1 METKRITENTEDA
14 AAIIRAGGLVAVP
27 TETVYGLAGCGLNE
41 QAVRQIYEVKG
52 RPAVKPLSL
61 MVPDE
66 SAMERCC
73 EEVPGAAHAL
83 ARRFWPGPLTIVL
96 KAKREIPSIVLAG
109 GRTVGL
115 RCPDHPLTLQLLREC
130 ALPLAAPS
138 ANPSGAESPKTAE
151 QVLRYFDGKIDAVID
166 GGPCGIGRESTLI
179 DMSAAPYRILR
190 EGALPRETIA
200 AALAE
205 ELTLIGITGPS
216 GVGKTTALRELESM
230 GALVLDCDAVY
241 HELLEQD
248 RELLAALDGAF
259 PGTVREGR
267 VDRRALGNIVFAD
280 PGKLA
285 ELNRITHRF
294 VTRAVDARLRDYAM
308 QGGSLAA
315 VDAVELISSGLSQK
329 CVATVGILAERE
341 KRIERIMRRDGIGRE
356 AAEARVDAQKPDSYY
371 ETHCSHI
378 LLNNAD
384 ADRFSADCR
393 ALFKEILNHE

>member
-1 METKRITENTEDA
+1 METKRITDHIADA

-41 QAVRQIYEVKG
+41 QTVRQIYEVKG

-66 SAMERCC
+66 SAMERYC
-73 EEVPGAAHAL
+73 EAVPETARAL

-96 KAKREIPSIVLAG
+96 RAKEEIPSIVLAG
-109 GRTVGL
+109 GKTVGL
-115 RCPDHPLTLQLLREC
+115 RCPDHPLTLKLLREC

-138 ANPSGAESPKTAE
+138 ANPSGAESPKTAG
-151 QVLRYFDGKIDAVID
+151 QVLGYFDGKIDAVID

-179 DMSAAPYRILR
+179 DMSDTPYRILR

-205 ELTLIGITGPS
+205 ELTLVGITGPS
-216 GVGKTTALRELESM
+216 GVGKTTALQELGAM
-230 GALVLDCDAVY
+230 GALVLDCDEIY

-248 RELLAALDGAF
+248 EELLAALEEAF

-267 VDRRALGNIVFAD
+267 LDRKALGRIVFTDA
-280 PGKLA
+280 GKLA
-285 ELNRITHRF
+285 ELNRIAHRF

-308 QGGSLAA
+308 QGGRLAA
-315 VDAVELISSGLSQK
+315 IDAVELISAGLAEK

-341 KRIERIMRRDGIGRE
+341 KRIERIMRRDGISRE
-356 AAEARVDAQKPDSYY
+356 AAEARIDAQKPDTYY
-371 ETHCSHI
+371 RENCSHI
-378 LLNNAD
+378 LFNNAD

-393 ALFKEILNHE
+393 ALFKEILNHG